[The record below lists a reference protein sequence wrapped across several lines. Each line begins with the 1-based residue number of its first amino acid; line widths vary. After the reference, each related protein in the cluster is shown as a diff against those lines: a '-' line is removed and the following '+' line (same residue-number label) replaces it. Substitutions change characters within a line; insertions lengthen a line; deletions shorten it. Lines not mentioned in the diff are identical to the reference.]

1 MASTGSRGLRR
12 LGLLATGLGL
22 ALVAVKAR
30 RESRDGQAPRGSWA
44 GPSVE
49 TRAEPVVEAAPE
61 PLIEFAPD
69 PVVEVAPEPVAAT
82 ITEPVAV
89 APEPVVVEVAPEPI
103 AATITEPVV
112 VVVEVAPEPVAATIT
127 EPVVVVEVAPEPV
140 AAPPVDVA
148 PEPPVAAAETDLDV
162 LPAHAPWEM
171 RAKARIEQ
179 LTHTAR
185 RHRRAL
191 IAAFAVVLAVILL
204 VAVPTIVRNRDTA
217 RWERCVERTT
227 GTTLPRGG
235 RVTRVVLDDCGPKPA
250 TNRLPADRRN

>member
-69 PVVEVAPEPVAAT
+69 PVVEVAPEP
-82 ITEPVAV
+82 
-89 APEPVVVEVAPEPI
+89 I
-103 AATITEPVV
+103 AATITEP